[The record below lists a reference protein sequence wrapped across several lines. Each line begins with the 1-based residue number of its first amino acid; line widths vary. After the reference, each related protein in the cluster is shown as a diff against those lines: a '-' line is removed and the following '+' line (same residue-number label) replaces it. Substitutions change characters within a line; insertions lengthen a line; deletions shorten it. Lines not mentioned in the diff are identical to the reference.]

1 MGDDQ
6 DTALEA
12 RQAARIAVYD
22 DLLSAPHVVDV
33 EPMEVSS
40 YIEEVAT
47 KTYELSQGQG
57 GVIPYTVIREVVENF
72 IHADFAEPCIS
83 ILDKGN
89 TLRFADQGPGI
100 EHKDLAQQPG
110 FTSATSNMKKYIR
123 GVGSGLPIVKEYLRF
138 SNGRLV
144 IENNIKSGTVITV
157 TVEEPTQA
165 SPRVQAYLTQP
176 DETATS
182 AAAGTQPG
190 VAAQQRPAAVPL
202 DLQERDFDVLRLANT
217 MVSVGPT
224 DVANA
229 LGLSTTTAYR
239 VLEKLESAGLLEMTG
254 SRKRVLTDLGFQ
266 TLQG

>member
-1 MGDDQ
+1 MGDEQ
-6 DTALEA
+6 DMALEA
-12 RQAARIAVYD
+12 RQTARIAVYD
-22 DLLSAPHVVDV
+22 DLLSAPRVVDI
-33 EPMEVSS
+33 EPMEISS

-47 KTYELSQGQG
+47 KTYELSQAQG

-157 TVEEPTQA
+157 TIEEPTQA
-165 SPRVQAYLTQP
+165 SPRVQAYITQT
-176 DETATS
+176 DETA
-182 AAAGTQPG
+182 AAGVQLGGTT
-190 VAAQQRPAAVPL
+190 QQRPVTVPV
-202 DLQERDFDVLRLANT
+202 DLQERDYDVLRLANT
-217 MVSVGPT
+217 MASVGPT
-224 DVANA
+224 DVAHA

-254 SRKRVLTDLGFQ
+254 SRKRVLTDLGLQ